1 MGVSA
6 MKGNRFA
13 QKTLAEMVGK
23 MEAEH
28 HASKFELF
36 GNMVEYKH
44 RWDQE
49 IERCRKAGLPEPDPV
64 PHPDDIILDPRTGD
78 VTINGPMTKEAKQ
91 TLNEALQRRA
101 QAQEEVSY
109 FAEKY
114 RRARDPRLKAR
125 NLEEWHWEQRMF
137 DIINDVV
144 GTRYKA
150 RLRDRSYAEGASRE
164 GQTLD
169 EINRN
174 RALRAEYIG

>member
-1 MGVSA
+1 
-6 MKGNRFA
+6 
-13 QKTLAEMVGK
+13 
-23 MEAEH
+23 
-28 HASKFELF
+28 
-36 GNMVEYKH
+36 
-44 RWDQE
+44 
-49 IERCRKAGLPEPDPV
+49 
-64 PHPDDIILDPRTGD
+64 
-78 VTINGPMTKEAKQ
+78 MTKEAKQ

-125 NLEEWHWEQRMF
+125 YLEEWHWEQRMF